1 MVTESV
7 NKWEKNEEQVVK
19 SDKMG
24 FKAEMRQRG
33 QGQPEEMSSK
43 TGVVQLQV

>member
-7 NKWEKNEEQVVK
+7 NKWEMNEEQVVK

-24 FKAEMRQRG
+24 FKAEMR
-33 QGQPEEMSSK
+33 
-43 TGVVQLQV
+43 